1 MKKRI
6 ELIQLLLK
14 QKNMYDGNVD
24 GIMGPNTLN
33 GIHQLNEIDQS
44 WSEKRKIVGAIQVLA
59 NENSIPASPIDGYWG
74 PISEE
79 AFNQLRKLHF
89 PNENIQPVWRPE
101 ESSIANPHN
110 WPKQYTDEFNDFF
123 GNQGDQLI
131 SVQLPYTHKFSWQ
144 LDKKINAFKCHAKVA
159 DSISSVLTK
168 VLNHYGPDEI
178 KRLRLDVWGGCFN
191 IRPIRGGT
199 KPSMHSWGIAID
211 YDPNRNKLKW
221 GADKAVF
228 AGEAYRPWW
237 EFWEEEGWVSLGR
250 ARNFDWMHL
259 QAAKIS

>member
-14 QKNMYDGNVD
+14 KSNKYNGKVD
-24 GIMGPNTLN
+24 GLMGPNTLK
-33 GIHQLNEIDQS
+33 GIHQLKGIGQS
-44 WSEKRKIVGAIQVLA
+44 WSEKRKIVGAIQALA
-59 NENSIPASPIDGYWG
+59 NENSIPANPVDGYWG

-79 AFNQLRKLHF
+79 AFSQLRKVNF
-89 PNENIQPVWRPE
+89 PAENIQPVWRPE
-101 ESSIANPHN
+101 EINSANPHN
-110 WPKQYTDEFNDFF
+110 WPTQYTDEFNDFY

-131 SVQLPYTHKFSWQ
+131 SVPLPFTHKFSWQ
-144 LDKKINAFKCHAKVA
+144 LDKKINAFKCHSKVA
-159 DSISSVLTK
+159 DSIHSVLTK
-168 VLNHYGPDEI
+168 VLDHYGPEEI

-191 IRPIRGGT
+191 IRPIRGGS

-211 YDPNRNKLKW
+211 YDPNRNKLRW

-228 AGEAYRPWW
+228 AAEVYRPWW

-259 QAAKIS
+259 QAARIS